1 MTRVNVA
8 VVIPRSRGARRV
20 FEYLRAGAEHL
31 DDFNVA
37 LIRFE
42 LAKAVKLDEFDAV
55 VAGDPAIAA
64 QMPYHSDVV
73 VVHDLGPHR
82 SPHLFDGVYTPPG
95 VDRREFDRVLAR
107 AEVVT
112 FSGTTAQLLDEAA
125 GISAEVVKP
134 GIDVRFWRKYG
145 AGDGRDLAD
154 VGAIIPSTDPVT
166 KGLPFISEAKNAGF
180 RTLLVTDTVNMENWT
195 HIHLVKAADVVVF
208 EPEDEELAKLR
219 TRAWVAPGFE
229 GFGLAPLELHV
240 ATGAV
245 PVWTYSPEL
254 GPDPAKP
261 KEFQVPRSSGGVR
274 ELRTLIDKRPM
285 FPLQDFRAERFA
297 ERFMEVV

>member
-1 MTRVNVA
+1 MNVA

-37 LIRFE
+37 LIRPE
-42 LAKAVKLDEFDAV
+42 LARVTRLDEFDAII
-55 VAGDPAIAA
+55 AGDPALAA
-64 QMPYHSDVV
+64 QLPYRFDVGA
-73 VVHDLGPHR
+73 VHDLGPHR
-82 SPHLFDGVYTPPG
+82 SPHLFNGLYTPPS

-195 HIHLVKAADVVVF
+195 HVHLAKAADVVVF

-219 TRAWVAPGFE
+219 TRAWLAPGFE
-229 GFGLAPLELHV
+229 GFGLAPIELHV

-254 GPDPAKP
+254 GPDPVKP
-261 KEFQVPRSSGGVR
+261 KEFQVPRSPEGVR
-274 ELRTLIDKRPM
+274 ELRALIDRRPV
-285 FPLQDFRAERFA
+285 FPIEDFRAKEFAERFA
-297 ERFMEVV
+297 GVI